1 MNVFGLEMSLS
12 MEQLL
17 YLIENTV
24 RIVVI
29 GESAMTFFASVKND
43 HHKRHSSNTDDLVTG
58 LGNFK
63 KKKKK
68 FGQSKGALAFFNMVD
83 YSNKV
88 VLAPMVRTQSYVGYE
103 VNDYLKPIPKVRVG
117 TLPMRLLA
125 LDYGADLVW
134 TEETVDKKIIG
145 CERNVNRK
153 FLSLG

>member
-1 MNVFGLEMSLS
+1 
-12 MEQLL
+12 
-17 YLIENTV
+17 
-24 RIVVI
+24 
-29 GESAMTFFASVKND
+29 MTFSASIKND

-58 LGNFK
+58 LGNLQK
-63 KKKKK
+63 KKNG
-68 FGQSKGALAFFNMVD
+68 GQSKRALAFFNMVD

-88 VLAPMVRTQSYVGYE
+88 VLAPMVRIQSYVGYE

-134 TEETVDKKIIG
+134 TEETVDKRVIG

-153 FLSLG
+153 LYHLDEVISYNQY